1 MLIHQSKL
9 RLLINH
15 RGNLDSENTLAP
27 DLTKLIDSEVMKM
40 FEQQIMTRIKD
51 LLKKES
57 YNTTTLQH
65 YNITTLQHYFKG
77 LKRLINS
84 HRTMIVSLK
93 DQIQQI

>member
-1 MLIHQSKL
+1 MLIHQNKL

-15 RGNLDSENTLAP
+15 RWNLDSENTLAP
-27 DLTKLIDSEVMKM
+27 DLTKLIDSEVIKI
-40 FEQQIMTRIKD
+40 FEKQIMTRIKD
-51 LLKKES
+51 LLKK
-57 YNTTTLQH
+57 NHITLQH

-77 LKRLINS
+77 SKRLINS